1 MSKKNQEEDL
11 SIKGLWESFLNLNGI
26 KPGALPAIQ
35 EFEMKKTF
43 YMACGMLHQK
53 LRDNVS
59 TLPQEMGIL
68 VMETQMIEIADYL
81 SGVVERSGGMVEVNK
96 PKIVH

>member
-1 MSKKNQEEDL
+1 
-11 SIKGLWESFLNLNGI
+11 
-26 KPGALPAIQ
+26 
-35 EFEMKKTF
+35 
-43 YMACGMLHQK
+43 MACGMLHQK

-59 TLPQEMGIL
+59 TLPQEIGIL